1 MRHTIVLIIALM
13 AISSWPLLGQSDIRD
28 RLGDYVS
35 IADCPAALGVNMKF
49 RPPKGWTELS
59 SDELQPIVVKQ
70 YQNGTSFIKIQI
82 TEAETFI
89 SRKEFL
95 SMSDDFFS
103 RMIQSIKSDSSHN
116 RVDIGPRFTTIVDKY
131 PFLVLMASFNVATLS
146 FYYPSLLH
154 YYLTCYED
162 KLIMVIAGDYVM
174 TYPDDLNDLIDGVV
188 FSIKFPDQYL

>member
-1 MRHTIVLIIALM
+1 MRHTIALIIAIM
-13 AISSWPLLGQSDIRD
+13 AISSWQLLTDIQD

-35 IADCPAALGVNMKF
+35 VSDCPAALGVNMKF
-49 RPPKGWTELS
+49 RPPKGWTELGP
-59 SDELQPIVVKQ
+59 DELQPIVVKQ

-103 RMIQSIKSDSSHN
+103 RMIQSIKSDTSHN
-116 RVDIGPRFTTIVDKY
+116 RVDIGPRFTIIVDKY
-131 PFLVLMASFNVATLS
+131 PFLVLTASFSDATLS
-146 FYYPSLLH
+146 FYYPSLLR

-162 KLIMVIAGDYVM
+162 KFITIIAGDFVM
-174 TYPDDLNDLIDGVV
+174 TYPDYLDDLIDGVV